1 MAAEMASIYRIM
13 KEINPHLKNQEANEE
28 TKQYVELVSYSVEL
42 EKKRAA
48 AYSERQMAYI
58 DGTISR
64 NTGIH

>member
-1 MAAEMASIYRIM
+1 MAAEMASIYRTM

-48 AYSERQMAYI
+48 YSERQMAYI